1 MNRDDLM
8 SHQKAINQEMSVEL
22 PVDKLGTGR
31 WTFRSPLNDMRTEIA
46 QGSRRGLHSCEFYT
60 YCKKSVKKK
69 AQSAFE
75 VLTFSKR
82 QEWVNQTSHLQ
93 CRHAPHHWY
102 WIVGRPRSCM
112 GLHTSA
118 GSHILSILLMQ
129 IRASPHMQWAD
140 PAFEKEACRS
150 HA

>member
-46 QGSRRGLHSCEFYT
+46 QGFRRGLHSCEFYT
-60 YCKKSVKKK
+60 YCKKGVTKKQNTPRYIIVK

-82 QEWVNQTSHLQ
+82 QE
-93 CRHAPHHWY
+93 
-102 WIVGRPRSCM
+102 
-112 GLHTSA
+112 
-118 GSHILSILLMQ
+118 
-129 IRASPHMQWAD
+129 
-140 PAFEKEACRS
+140 
-150 HA
+150 